1 MKEKEKLEER
11 LQKLDA
17 KRSQLMK
24 AAERKCG
31 IAPMKGMFW
40 YSNALRKAAQTLSDI
55 KRKIRWQYKNNA
67 DENIIKNS
75 KR

>member
-11 LQKLDA
+11 LQKLDV

-24 AAERKCG
+24 AAERKYG

-40 YSNALRKAAQTLSDI
+40 YSNDLRKAAQNLSDI
-55 KRKIRWQYKNNA
+55 KGKIRWQY
-67 DENIIKNS
+67 IKQC
-75 KR
+75 